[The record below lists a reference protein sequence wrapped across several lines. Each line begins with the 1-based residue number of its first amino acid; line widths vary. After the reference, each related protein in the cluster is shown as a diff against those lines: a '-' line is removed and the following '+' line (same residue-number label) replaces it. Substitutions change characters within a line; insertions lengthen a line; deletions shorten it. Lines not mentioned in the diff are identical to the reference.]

1 MFLKGIGE
9 YYYIVYL
16 LCLTPYSLQYYRCF
30 IRGKILFYSRF
41 KIGYYQIPVA
51 KEDRPKTAFS
61 FPGGGL
67 WQFKRMSM
75 GLSNSAPVFERL
87 IVLRILL
94 LSLKSDTS
102 LG

>member
-9 YYYIVYL
+9 YY
-16 LCLTPYSLQYYRCF
+16 C
-30 IRGKILFYSRF
+30 KILFYSRF

-67 WQFKRMSM
+67 WRFKRMPM
-75 GLSNSAPVFERL
+75 RLSNSAPVFERL
-87 IVLRILL
+87 MEQVLTGLTWKTCL
-94 LSLKSDTS
+94 MCLC
-102 LG
+102 